1 MMDVGFLVEG
11 FDVGLRD
18 VGLLDGD
25 RVGRVVDGFDV
36 GFGVAPMIAL
46 DALKPESNAPFT
58 VAGQSMEQCSPAQYM
73 PSPRYLHR
81 SVRIL
86 TVAPGGR

>member
-1 MMDVGFLVEG
+1 MILFYNMFGLLEGLDAGFAVVGLDVGE
-11 FDVGLRD
+11 VGLRD

-58 VAGQSMEQCSPAQYM
+58 VAGQSVEQCSPAQ
-73 PSPRYLHR
+73 
-81 SVRIL
+81 
-86 TVAPGGR
+86 